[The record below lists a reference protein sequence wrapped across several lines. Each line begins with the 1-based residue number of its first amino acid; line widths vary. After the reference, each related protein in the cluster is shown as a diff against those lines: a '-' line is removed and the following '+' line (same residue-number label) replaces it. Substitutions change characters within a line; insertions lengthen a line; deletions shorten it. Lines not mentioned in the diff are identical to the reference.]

1 MSNDYLKKL
10 ATELKE
16 TRESKKQTI
25 EQIFTKTRIDK
36 KYLTAI
42 EDGNFSIMP
51 EVYIRAFIKE
61 YSKTIGL
68 DPNEVLAKFD
78 KAKAGTDYENVP
90 IDIEKPEEKN
100 EKEEIKSKISQASHV
115 DSQLDHKEPESK
127 SNKPLYY
134 TLVAVLLL
142 LTIFI
147 SYKYF
152 LNDENN
158 EIITEKPFDE
168 IVETQNN
175 NTTSSNEQQNLEP
188 DQKINASD
196 IEAKKV
202 EQIIPNQAETKKDP
216 IVNQT
221 IIPGELTLSIVGN
234 GKSWVRVVS
243 DEKNNTEFIIET
255 GVTKVLNA
263 KNKFFLH
270 IGNSGGVKIFLNN
283 KELEFRGAPNRVR
296 KFFITANGIEYLR
309 RTPKTNVKE

>member
-36 KYLTAI
+36 KYLIAI

-68 DPNEVLAKFD
+68 DPNEILTKFD
-78 KAKAGTDYENVP
+78 KAKSGVDYEVTQ
-90 IDIEKPEEKN
+90 IEVEKTEEKN
-100 EKEEIKSKISQASHV
+100 VKEEIKTKISQVSQI
-115 DSQLDHKEPESK
+115 DSQPDHKEPENK

-134 TLVAVLLL
+134 TLVAVILL

-168 IVETQNN
+168 IVESQNN
-175 NTTSSNEQQNLEP
+175 IVTSSIEEQKLDES
-188 DQKINASD
+188 QKINPNS

-202 EQIIPNQAETKKDP
+202 ELISPTQKIVTNEPVVNQA
-216 IVNQT
+216 
-221 IIPGELTLSIVGN
+221 IIPGELNLTIVGSD
-234 GKSWVRVVS
+234 KSWIRVVS
-243 DEKNNTEFIIET
+243 DEKNNTEFIIDK

-270 IGNSGGVKIFLNN
+270 IGNSGGVRIYLNN
-283 KELEFRGAPNRVR
+283 KELEFKGAPNRVR
-296 KFFITANGIEYLR
+296 KFSVTANGIEYLR
-309 RTPKTNVKE
+309 RTPKLNVNQ